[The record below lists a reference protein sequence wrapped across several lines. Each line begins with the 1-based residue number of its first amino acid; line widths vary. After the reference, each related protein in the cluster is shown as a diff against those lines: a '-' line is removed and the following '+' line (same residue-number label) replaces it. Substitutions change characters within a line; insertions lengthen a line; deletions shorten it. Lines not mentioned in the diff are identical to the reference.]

1 MIALEHIHPILV
13 HFPIVLVILL
23 AVFDLVATAR
33 GATVSARTPAGN
45 VSTGLA
51 VLAGLSAVVTYVF
64 GGMALDIA
72 ESGGFSS
79 DIAEMHEGLGE
90 TVAIV
95 LAIWAIVRA
104 VLWWRGT
111 RVARPAAYAFPLVAI
126 AAAVLV
132 VVTAYYGG
140 QLVYLL
146 GVNVAHAG
154 A

>member
-1 MIALEHIHPILV
+1 VIALEHIHPILV
-13 HFPIVLVILL
+13 HFPIVFIIVL

-51 VLAGLSAVVTYVF
+51 VLAGLSAVVTYLF

-72 ESGGFSS
+72 EAGGFSS

-104 VLWWRGT
+104 VMWWRGT
-111 RVARPAAYAFPLVAI
+111 RVSRPAAYLFPLVAI
-126 AAAVLV
+126 AGAALV

-140 QLVYLL
+140 ELVYQL
-146 GVNVAHAG
+146 GVNVGHAG